1 MKTLKI
7 IANILLILTGINA
20 IAAGYSFIADPTGG
34 GLGISVDYLKHAS
47 FSNFLIPGLVLFT
60 VIGLGALFTA
70 YAALTRKKYYAL
82 LYLAYGAT
90 LSGWIIIQYL
100 MLQAFHPLQAV
111 FFSIG
116 LFLTIVGRL
125 QFSSRL

>member
-20 IAAGYSFIADPTGG
+20 IAAGYSFITDPTGS
-34 GLGISVDYLKHAS
+34 GLGITVDYLKHAP
-47 FSNFLIPGLVLFT
+47 FSNFLIPGIVLFAA
-60 VIGLGALFTA
+60 VGLGALFTA
-70 YAALTRKKYYAL
+70 YVSLTGRKFWPIMFL
-82 LYLAYGAT
+82 GYGAV
-90 LSGWIIIQYL
+90 LSGWIVIQYI

-116 LFLTIVGRL
+116 LYLTVVGRL
-125 QFSSRL
+125 HVARK